1 MPLVEQELHTLSEHL
16 SSPQAFGVV
25 RVTQS
30 LVLYA
35 CFVDRCLSFFPL
47 AIGYAVPAPL
57 VASVVLL

>member
-1 MPLVEQELHTLSEHL
+1 MPLVEQELQTLPEHL

-30 LVLYA
+30 LVLYV

-47 AIGYAVPAPL
+47 PIML
-57 VASVVLL
+57 SVRP